1 MSIPSMSHDDYKAII
16 KYIFDICGIVLGD
29 DKQYLIEQR
38 LSPIL
43 EEFGCADFSQLARKL
58 SMGETTFLTR
68 EKMLNAM
75 TTNETSFFRDEHP
88 YVTFKEKIMPDIM
101 ETVVQR
107 KERSWQRRGPKV
119 RMWSVAAST
128 GQEPYSMAM
137 IIADVISNK
146 GMGLVTMED
155 FGILGTDISSKVLAK
170 AMEGK
175 YGPLEVAR
183 GLTFD
188 MRKKYFV
195 QEGDNYIVSNQI
207 RHIVEFKAFNIQDQ
221 FTQIGSFDVIFC
233 RNILIY
239 FTDDAKRKILAQLY
253 QTLAPN
259 GYLLLGSAENMYNLN
274 DEFTTERYGATTI
287 YRKRAAASTNQ
298 NSMANTPFGATFDL
312 SATPN
317 KYII

>member
-1 MSIPSMSHDDYKAII
+1 MSVTMNHDDYNIII
-16 KYIFDICGIVLGD
+16 KYVFDICGIVLGD

-43 EEFGCADFSQLARKL
+43 DEFGCENFSQLAQKL
-58 SMGETTFLTR
+58 NSGATTFLTR

-75 TTNETSFFRDEHP
+75 TTNETSFFRDDHP
-88 YVTFKEKIMPDIM
+88 YVTFREKIMPDMM

-137 IIADVISNK
+137 LIAEVVSNK
-146 GMGLVTMED
+146 GMGLTTMED

-183 GLTFD
+183 GLTPE
-188 MRKKYFV
+188 MRKKYFLQDGEFYV
-195 QEGDNYIVSNQI
+195 INNEL

-274 DEFTTERYGATTI
+274 DEFTTERYGSTTI
-287 YRKRAAASTNQ
+287 YRKPATNPA
-298 NSMANTPFGATFDL
+298 ANTSTSTFGSPLLDL
-312 SATPN
+312 PTSN
-317 KYII
+317 IFRI

>member
-1 MSIPSMSHDDYKAII
+1 MSVLMTHDDYHIII

-43 EEFGCADFSQLARKL
+43 SEFGCETFSQLAQKL
-58 SMGETTFLTR
+58 NSGATTFLTR

-75 TTNETSFFRDEHP
+75 TTNETSWFRDEHP
-88 YVTFKEKIMPDIM
+88 YETFREKIMPDIM
-101 ETVVQR
+101 ETVIKR

-128 GQEPYSMAM
+128 GQEPYSMGM
-137 IIADVISNK
+137 IIAEVVGSK

-155 FGILGTDISSKVLAK
+155 FGILGTDISSKVLSK

-183 GLTFD
+183 GLSFE
-188 MRKKYFV
+188 MRKKYFL
-195 QEGDNYIVSNQI
+195 QEGDSYIINNQI
-207 RHIVEFKAFNIQDQ
+207 RNIVEFKAFNIQDP

-274 DEFTTERYGATTI
+274 DEFTTERIGATTV
-287 YRKRAAASTNQ
+287 YRKQASP
-298 NSMANTPFGATFDL
+298 NTAPSTAHSPFGATFDL
-312 SATPN
+312 SPS
-317 KYII
+317 KYTI

>member
-1 MSIPSMSHDDYKAII
+1 MSALMSHEDYNVII
-16 KYIFDICGIVLGD
+16 KYVFDICGIVLGD

-43 EEFGCADFSQLARKL
+43 EEFGCENFSQLAHKL
-58 SMGETTFLTR
+58 SSGSTTFLTR

-75 TTNETSFFRDEHP
+75 TTNETSWFRDEHP
-88 YVTFKEKIMPDIM
+88 YVTFREKIMPAMMD
-101 ETVVQR
+101 TVVQR

-137 IIADVISNK
+137 IIADIVSTR
-146 GMGLVTMED
+146 GMGLTTMED

-170 AMEGK
+170 AVEGK

-183 GLTFD
+183 GLSPD
-188 MRKKYFV
+188 MRKKYFL
-195 QEGDNYIVSNQI
+195 QDGDNYIINNTI
-207 RHIVEFKAFNIQDQ
+207 RNIIEFKAFNIQDP

-287 YRKRAAASTNQ
+287 YRKPSASPAPAATTS
-298 NSMANTPFGATFDL
+298 PFGANFDL
-312 SATPN
+312 SPS
-317 KYII
+317 KYTI

>member
-1 MSIPSMSHDDYKAII
+1 MSALMSHDDYNVII
-16 KYIFDICGIVLGD
+16 KYVFDICGIVLGD

-43 EEFGCADFSQLARKL
+43 DEFGCETFSQLAHKL
-58 SMGETTFLTR
+58 SSGATTFLTR

-75 TTNETSFFRDEHP
+75 TTNETSWFRDEHP
-88 YVTFKEKIMPDIM
+88 YVTFREKIMPAMMD
-101 ETVVQR
+101 TVVQR

-137 IIADVISNK
+137 IIADVISAK
-146 GMGLVTMED
+146 GMGLTTMED

-183 GLTFD
+183 GLSPD

-195 QEGDNYIVSNQI
+195 QDGDNYIINNNI
-207 RHIVEFKAFNIQDQ
+207 RSIIEFKAFNIQDS

-287 YRKRAAASTNQ
+287 YRKAAGAN
-298 NSMANTPFGATFDL
+298 ANTATASPFGATFDL
-312 SATPN
+312 SPS
-317 KYII
+317 KYTI

>member
-1 MSIPSMSHDDYKAII
+1 MSVTMSHDDYNIII
-16 KYIFDICGIVLGD
+16 KYVFDICGIVLGD

-43 EEFGCADFSQLARKL
+43 DEFGCQNFSQLAQKL
-58 SMGETTFLTR
+58 NSGSTTFLTR

-88 YVTFKEKIMPDIM
+88 YVTFREKIMPDM
-101 ETVVQR
+101 MDTVVAR

-137 IIADVISNK
+137 IIAEVVSNK
-146 GMGLVTMED
+146 GMGLTTMED

-183 GLTFD
+183 GLTPE
-188 MRKKYFV
+188 MRKKYFLQAGEYYV
-195 QEGDNYIVSNQI
+195 INNEL

-274 DEFTTERYGATTI
+274 DEFTTERYGSTTI
-287 YRKRAAASTNQ
+287 YRKPASAPAQ
-298 NSMANTPFGATFDL
+298 QQPASSFSFDPL
-312 SATPN
+312 IQN
-317 KYII
+317 KYLI

>member
-1 MSIPSMSHDDYKAII
+1 MSIQMNNDDYHII
-16 KYIFDICGIVLGD
+16 VKYVFDICGIVLGD

-43 EEFGCADFSQLARKL
+43 DEFGCADFSQLARKL
-58 SMGETTFLTR
+58 SLGETTFLTR

-75 TTNETSFFRDEHP
+75 TTNETSFFRDDHP
-88 YVTFKEKIMPDIM
+88 YVTFREKIMPEMMDI
-101 ETVVQR
+101 VVQR

-119 RMWSVAAST
+119 KMWSVAAST

-137 IIADVISNK
+137 IIADVVANK
-146 GMGLVTMED
+146 GMGLTTMED

-183 GLTFD
+183 GLSPE
-188 MRKKYFV
+188 MRRKYFV
-195 QEGDNYIVSNQI
+195 QDGEYYVINNQI

-239 FTDDAKRKILAQLY
+239 FTDDAKRRILSQLY

-274 DEFTTERYGATTI
+274 DEFTTERYGATTV
-287 YRKRAAASTNQ
+287 YRKPANASSNTSLDQLTN
-298 NSMANTPFGATFDL
+298 
-312 SATPN
+312 N
-317 KYII
+317 KFLI